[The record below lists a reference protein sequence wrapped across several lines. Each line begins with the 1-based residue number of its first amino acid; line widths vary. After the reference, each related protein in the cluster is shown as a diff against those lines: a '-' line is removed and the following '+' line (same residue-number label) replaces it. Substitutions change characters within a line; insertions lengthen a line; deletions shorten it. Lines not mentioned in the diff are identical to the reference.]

1 METSTW
7 IKVFGG
13 NILVTGKAHSLK
25 NKTGTERVGE
35 CGDRPGDTSVYTKFG
50 NMWNVLMGSIFK
62 SMMDELIRD
71 IVSHSISVW

>member
-35 CGDRPGDTSVYTKFG
+35 CGDKPGDTSVYTKF
-50 NMWNVLMGSIFK
+50 VYLLDALMGSASK
-62 SMMDELIRD
+62 VLMDEFKLD
-71 IVSHSISVW
+71 ILAHTFDAW